1 MTDTNPDNP
10 YNFAPLQPTGRN
22 ETNTANTYAPE
33 DMIKIYEQQ
42 FLIPV
47 PEEKL
52 TEFLPALKSFYDIDN
67 HTLDVSAIIFDA
79 IADASIIY
87 NHKVKVGDYQILGG
101 LIEEAIE
108 YDEDSDENNKDDQAT
123 EDLSVEDKDIQAYTL
138 ECKRTFFINEVE
150 IPYHFNLFIYGDG
163 YSTLT
168 KKETVLEKMYWF
180 VRGRF
185 EENLLDDTE
194 DNDSLDSINEQL
206 ASLGIREMDLTTI
219 DEVISYV
226 EDSIIDDA
234 MVEALNKL
242 LDAAE

>member
-1 MTDTNPDNP
+1 MTKHNP
-10 YNFAPLQPTGRN
+10 YNFLPLQPTGRN

-42 FLIPV
+42 FLIQV
-47 PEEKL
+47 PEEEL
-52 TEFLPALKSFYDIDN
+52 TEFLPALKAFYDIDN

-79 IADASIIY
+79 IADSAIIY
-87 NHKVKVGDYQILGG
+87 NHKIKVGDYQILGE

-108 YDEDSDENNKDDQAT
+108 YDEENKSDEST
-123 EDLSVEDKDIQAYTL
+123 ENEEIQAYTL
-138 ECKRTFFINEVE
+138 ECQRTFFINDVE

-185 EENLLDDTE
+185 EEDLLDDAE
-194 DNDSLDSINEQL
+194 DNDSLESINAQL
-206 ASLGIREMDLTTI
+206 ASLGIREMDLTTV
-219 DEVISYV
+219 DEIISYV
-226 EDSIIDDA
+226 EGSIIDDP
-234 MVEALNKL
+234 MVDELNKL
-242 LDAAE
+242 LDDAE

>member
-1 MTDTNPDNP
+1 MTDNNP
-10 YNFAPLQPTGRN
+10 YNFLPLQSTGRN
-22 ETNTANTYAPE
+22 ETDTANTYAPE

-42 FLIPV
+42 FLIQV

-52 TEFLPALKSFYDIDN
+52 TEFLPALKAFYDIDN

-79 IADASIIY
+79 IADSSIIY
-87 NHKVKVGDYQILGG
+87 NHKVKVGDYQLLGG

-108 YDEDSDENNKDDQAT
+108 YDEGNKDDEGVQD
-123 EDLSVEDKDIQAYTL
+123 EEIQAYTL
-138 ECKRTFFINEVE
+138 ECMRTFFINEVE

-180 VRGRF
+180 VRVRY
-185 EENLLDDTE
+185 EENLLDDSEDTE
-194 DNDSLDSINEQL
+194 SLDSINEQL
-206 ASLGIREMDLTTI
+206 ARLGIREMDLTTI
-219 DEVISYV
+219 DEIINYV

-242 LDAAE
+242 LDDAE

>member
-1 MTDTNPDNP
+1 MTKHNP
-10 YNFAPLQPTGRN
+10 YNFLPLQPTGRN

-42 FLIPV
+42 FLIQV
-47 PEEKL
+47 PEEEL
-52 TEFLPALKSFYDIDN
+52 TEFLPALKAFYDIDN

-79 IADASIIY
+79 IADSAIIY
-87 NHKVKVGDYQILGG
+87 NHKIKVGNYQILGE

-108 YDEDSDENNKDDQAT
+108 YDEDNKSDESA
-123 EDLSVEDKDIQAYTL
+123 ESEEIQAYTL
-138 ECKRTFFINEVE
+138 ECQRTFFINDVE

-185 EENLLDDTE
+185 EEDLLDDAE
-194 DNDSLDSINEQL
+194 DNDNLESINAQL
-206 ASLGIREMDLTTI
+206 ASLGIREMDLTTV
-219 DEVISYV
+219 DEIISYV
-226 EDSIIDDA
+226 EGSIIDDP
-234 MVEALNKL
+234 MVDELNKL
-242 LDAAE
+242 LDDAE

>member
-1 MTDTNPDNP
+1 MTDTNPYNP

-22 ETNTANTYAPE
+22 ETDTANTYAPE

-79 IADASIIY
+79 IAESAIIY
-87 NHKVKVGDYQILGG
+87 NHKVKTGRYEILGE
-101 LIEEAIE
+101 LVKEAIE
-108 YDEDSDENNKDDQAT
+108 YDEDNKNDKDA
-123 EDLSVEDKDIQAYTL
+123 EDKDIQAYTL

>member
-1 MTDTNPDNP
+1 MTKHNP
-10 YNFAPLQPTGRN
+10 YNFLPLQPTGRN

-42 FLIPV
+42 FLIQV
-47 PEEKL
+47 PEEEL
-52 TEFLPALKSFYDIDN
+52 TEFLPALKAFYDIDN

-79 IADASIIY
+79 IADSAIIY
-87 NHKVKVGDYQILGG
+87 NHKVKVGDYQILGE

-108 YDEDSDENNKDDQAT
+108 YDEDNKSDESA
-123 EDLSVEDKDIQAYTL
+123 ESEEIQAYTL
-138 ECKRTFFINEVE
+138 ECQRTFFINDVE

-185 EENLLDDTE
+185 EEDLLDDAE
-194 DNDSLDSINEQL
+194 DNDSLETINAQL
-206 ASLGIREMDLTTI
+206 ASLGIREMDLTTV
-219 DEVISYV
+219 DEIISYV
-226 EDSIIDDA
+226 EGSIIDDP
-234 MVEALNKL
+234 MVDELNKL
-242 LDAAE
+242 LDNAE

>member
-1 MTDTNPDNP
+1 MTKHNP
-10 YNFAPLQPTGRN
+10 YNFLPLQPTGRN

-42 FLIPV
+42 FLIQV
-47 PEEKL
+47 PEEEL
-52 TEFLPALKSFYDIDN
+52 TKFLPALKAFYDIDN

-79 IADASIIY
+79 IADSAIIY
-87 NHKVKVGDYQILGG
+87 NHKIKVGDYQILGE

-108 YDEDSDENNKDDQAT
+108 YDEDNKSDESA
-123 EDLSVEDKDIQAYTL
+123 ESEEIQAYTL
-138 ECKRTFFINEVE
+138 ECQRTFLINDVE

-185 EENLLDDTE
+185 EEDLLDDAE
-194 DNDSLDSINEQL
+194 DNDSLESINAQL
-206 ASLGIREMDLTTI
+206 ASLDISEMDLTTV
-219 DEVISYV
+219 DEIINYV
-226 EDSIIDDA
+226 EGSIIDDP
-234 MVEALNKL
+234 MVDELNKL
-242 LDAAE
+242 LDDAE

>member
-1 MTDTNPDNP
+1 MTKHNP
-10 YNFAPLQPTGRN
+10 YNFLPLQPTGRN

-42 FLIPV
+42 FLIQV
-47 PEEKL
+47 PEEEL
-52 TEFLPALKSFYDIDN
+52 TKFLPALKAFYDIDN

-79 IADASIIY
+79 IADSAIIY
-87 NHKVKVGDYQILGG
+87 NHKIKVGDYQILGE

-108 YDEDSDENNKDDQAT
+108 YDEDNKSDGSAES
-123 EDLSVEDKDIQAYTL
+123 EEIQAYTL
-138 ECKRTFFINEVE
+138 ECQRTFFINDVE

-185 EENLLDDTE
+185 EEDLLDDAE
-194 DNDSLDSINEQL
+194 DNDSLESINAQL
-206 ASLGIREMDLTTI
+206 ASLDISEMDLTTV
-219 DEVISYV
+219 DEIINYV
-226 EDSIIDDA
+226 EGSIIDDP
-234 MVEALNKL
+234 MVDELNKL
-242 LDAAE
+242 LDDAE

>member
-1 MTDTNPDNP
+1 MTDTNPYNP
-10 YNFAPLQPTGRN
+10 YNFAPLQSTGRN
-22 ETNTANTYAPE
+22 ETDTANTYAPE

-52 TEFLPALKSFYDIDN
+52 TEFLPALKSFYDIDD

-87 NHKVKVGDYQILGG
+87 NHKVKTGRYEILGE
-101 LIEEAIE
+101 LVKEAIE
-108 YDEDSDENNKDDQAT
+108 YDEDNKNDKDA
-123 EDLSVEDKDIQAYTL
+123 EDKEIQAYTL
-138 ECKRTFFINEVE
+138 DCKRTFFINDVE

-219 DEVISYV
+219 DEIISYV

-242 LDAAE
+242 LDASE

>member
-1 MTDTNPDNP
+1 MTKHNP
-10 YNFAPLQPTGRN
+10 YNFLPLQPTGRN

-42 FLIPV
+42 FLIQV
-47 PEEKL
+47 PEEEL
-52 TEFLPALKSFYDIDN
+52 TEFLPALKAFYDIDN

-79 IADASIIY
+79 IADSAIIY
-87 NHKVKVGDYQILGG
+87 NHKIKVGEYQILGE

-108 YDEDSDENNKDDQAT
+108 YDEDNKSDESA
-123 EDLSVEDKDIQAYTL
+123 ESEEIQAYTL
-138 ECKRTFFINEVE
+138 ECQRTFFINDVE

-185 EENLLDDTE
+185 EEDLLDDAE
-194 DNDSLDSINEQL
+194 DNDSLETINAQL
-206 ASLGIREMDLTTI
+206 ASLGIREMDLTTV
-219 DEVISYV
+219 DEIISYV
-226 EDSIIDDA
+226 EGSIIDDP
-234 MVEALNKL
+234 MVDELNKL
-242 LDAAE
+242 LDNAE

>member
-1 MTDTNPDNP
+1 MTKHNP
-10 YNFAPLQPTGRN
+10 YNFLPLQPTGRN

-42 FLIPV
+42 FLIQV
-47 PEEKL
+47 PEEEL
-52 TEFLPALKSFYDIDN
+52 TEFLPALKAFYDIDN

-79 IADASIIY
+79 IADSAIIY
-87 NHKVKVGDYQILGG
+87 NHKIKVGDYQILGE

-108 YDEDSDENNKDDQAT
+108 YDEDNKSDEST
-123 EDLSVEDKDIQAYTL
+123 ENEEIQAYTL
-138 ECKRTFFINEVE
+138 ECQRTFFINDVE

-185 EENLLDDTE
+185 EEDLLDDTE
-194 DNDSLDSINEQL
+194 DNDSLESINAQL
-206 ASLGIREMDLTTI
+206 ASLGIREMDLTTV
-219 DEVISYV
+219 DEIISYV
-226 EDSIIDDA
+226 EGSIIDDP
-234 MVEALNKL
+234 MVDKLNKL
-242 LDAAE
+242 LDDAE

>member
-1 MTDTNPDNP
+1 MTKHNP
-10 YNFAPLQPTGRN
+10 YNFLPLQPTGRN

-42 FLIPV
+42 FLIQV
-47 PEEKL
+47 PEEEL
-52 TEFLPALKSFYDIDN
+52 TEFLPALKAFYDIDN

-79 IADASIIY
+79 IADSAIIY
-87 NHKVKVGDYQILGG
+87 NHKIKVGDYQILGE

-108 YDEDSDENNKDDQAT
+108 YDEDNKGDESAENK
-123 EDLSVEDKDIQAYTL
+123 EIQAYTL
-138 ECKRTFFINEVE
+138 ECQRTFFINDVE

-185 EENLLDDTE
+185 EEDLLDDTE
-194 DNDSLDSINEQL
+194 DNDSLESINAQL
-206 ASLGIREMDLTTI
+206 ASLGIREMDLTTV
-219 DEVISYV
+219 DEIISYV
-226 EDSIIDDA
+226 EGSIIDDP
-234 MVEALNKL
+234 MVDELNKL
-242 LDAAE
+242 LDDAE

>member
-1 MTDTNPDNP
+1 MTKHNP
-10 YNFAPLQPTGRN
+10 YNFLPLQPTGRN

-42 FLIPV
+42 FLIQV
-47 PEEKL
+47 PEEEL
-52 TEFLPALKSFYDIDN
+52 TEFLPALKAFYDIDN

-79 IADASIIY
+79 IADSAIIY
-87 NHKVKVGDYQILGG
+87 NHKIKVGDYQILGE

-108 YDEDSDENNKDDQAT
+108 YDDNNKSDESA
-123 EDLSVEDKDIQAYTL
+123 ESEEIQAYTL
-138 ECKRTFFINEVE
+138 ECQRTFFINDVE

-185 EENLLDDTE
+185 EEDLLDDAE
-194 DNDSLDSINEQL
+194 DNDSLESINAQL
-206 ASLGIREMDLTTI
+206 ASLGIREMDLTTV
-219 DEVISYV
+219 DEIISYV
-226 EDSIIDDA
+226 EGSIIDDP
-234 MVEALNKL
+234 MVDELNKL
-242 LDAAE
+242 LDDAE

>member
-1 MTDTNPDNP
+1 MTNTNP
-10 YNFAPLQPTGRN
+10 YNFTPLQPTGRN
-22 ETNTANTYAPE
+22 ETDTANTYAPE

-42 FLIPV
+42 FLIQV

-79 IADASIIY
+79 IAESSIIY
-87 NHKVKVGDYQILGG
+87 NHKVKVGRYEILGE
-101 LIEEAIE
+101 LVKEAIE
-108 YDEDSDENNKDDQAT
+108 YDEDNKNDEGI
-123 EDLSVEDKDIQAYTL
+123 EDPAAEDKDIQAYTL
-138 ECKRTFFINEVE
+138 ECKRTFFINDVE

-185 EENLLDDTE
+185 EENLLDDAE

-206 ASLGIREMDLTTI
+206 ARLDIREMDLTTI
-219 DEVISYV
+219 DAIVSYV
-226 EDSIIDDA
+226 EDNIIDDA
-234 MVEALNKL
+234 MVDELNTL